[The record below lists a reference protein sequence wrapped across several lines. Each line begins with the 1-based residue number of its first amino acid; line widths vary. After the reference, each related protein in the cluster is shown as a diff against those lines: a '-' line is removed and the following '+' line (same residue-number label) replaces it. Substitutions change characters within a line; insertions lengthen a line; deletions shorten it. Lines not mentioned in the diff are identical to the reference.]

1 MSKIGRNQP
10 CPCGSGKKFKRCHGS
25 SENKPVPST
34 SSPLNPTS
42 EKQPRAD
49 LGFPGL
55 PGAHQHLLMRAY
67 FSDPNDPRNLGG
79 PEGMPGQYKVIF
91 TLNRPG
97 FALAAEN
104 HFLPASNL
112 TGDSHL
118 AIAKPALTFLDG
130 REFDKLYFG
139 CNTPNGRFG
148 FYGLPNEKGFLAK
161 IESDL
166 FDAAH
171 FSDAALKAHQAMM
184 PVLSGMSVYWD
195 VPVNVYQ
202 MDVTEVRTGSLRI
215 SIRMPF
221 REVPG
226 GMPPIELS
234 EEHQKYASLY
244 REALNS
250 NSSNYQFLCLY
261 RIIEGLRER
270 RQRIRSEAARE
281 AKQKGESP
289 PIYPEEKI
297 PSTRSQQREFLNSVF
312 PQPRRWSDEALALVF
327 IEKSVDRRIG
337 NLIHKGEELHNLRNQ
352 IAHAVLDSGE
362 GVISIDKGLDID
374 KVEAWLPLTKLL
386 ARYLL
391 KEAFPDMFTAG

>member
-1 MSKIGRNQP
+1 MTKIGRNEP
-10 CPCGSGKKFKRCHGS
+10 CPCGSGKKFKRCHGAA
-25 SENKPVPST
+25 ENEALPST
-34 SSPLNPTS
+34 PSSLSATS
-42 EKQPRAD
+42 RKQPQAN

-55 PGAHQHLLMRAY
+55 PGARQHLLMRHY
-67 FSDPNDPRNLGG
+67 FNDPNDPRNLGG
-79 PEGMPGQYKVIF
+79 PGGIPGKYKVTF

-112 TGDSHL
+112 RGDSHL
-118 AIAKPALTFLDG
+118 GIAKPALTFLDG
-130 REFDKLYFG
+130 QDSDKLYFE

-148 FYGLPNEKGFLAK
+148 FLGIPNDKGFLAK
-161 IESDL
+161 IESES
-166 FDAAH
+166 FHAAH
-171 FSDAALKAHQAMM
+171 FSDAALKAHHAIM
-184 PVLSGMSVYWD
+184 PVLSGMSVYLD

-215 SIRMPF
+215 SISMPF

-261 RIIEGLRER
+261 RVIEGLRER
-270 RQRIRSEAARE
+270 RQRLRSEAARE
-281 AKQKGESP
+281 AKETGASP

-297 PSTRSQQREFLNSVF
+297 PSTRAQQREFLNSVF
-312 PQPRRWSDEALALVF
+312 PQPRKWSDEALASVF

-337 NLIHKGEELHNLRNQ
+337 NLIHKGEELHSLRNQ

-362 GVISIDKGLDID
+362 GIISIDNGLDID
-374 KVEAWLPLTKLL
+374 KVEAWLPITKLL

-391 KEAFPDMFTAG
+391 KEAFPDMFKAG